1 LGVLHKKGGRM
12 RSKILYFIIGVSLC
26 GCIKTTVY
34 LARRDVPENPSI
46 SVFPANYFTSFI
58 YSTRPD
64 AEIKYA
70 NEIEFA
76 VIEAGVKIVQRPG
89 IKIVKTTKGAA
100 KGRGEEDVEVAAMTM
115 EEYYA
120 ETTGPKP
127 DYIILTYL
135 LENRIRILKRETGEI
150 LFSGYITRDP
160 LRAGVAVDTKEI
172 KEILLKL
179 GIAKSK
185 ARDSKT
191 I

>member
-1 LGVLHKKGGRM
+1 M

-26 GCIKTTVY
+26 GCATTTVY
-34 LARRDVPENPSI
+34 LVKRDVPENPSI

-58 YSTRPD
+58 YSIRPD

-135 LENRIRILKRETGEI
+135 LENRIRILKRETGEV
-150 LFSGYITRDP
+150 LYSGCISEYNYITGER
-160 LRAGVAVDTKEI
+160 VYIKNI

-179 GIAKSK
+179 GIAKS
-185 ARDSKT
+185 S